1 MTTESSTLL
10 ALAGYFAVL
19 SLFAIGGANA
29 ALPEMHRL
37 AVEVEHWMSDR
48 QFADMFAIAQVTPG
62 PNVIVVTL
70 IGYHVA
76 GLPGAVVATL
86 AMCGPTCLFAFFIGR
101 VWERFK
107 DAHVSRVYPTY
118 AFLRGADLDQA
129 RDRMRAAI
137 QTALVPISIGLIGS
151 SALVVTRAAAQ
162 SWLALAITAVTALAS
177 YRMRLNPLWIFAAAA
192 LLGLGGWI

>member
-1 MTTESSTLL
+1 MTGESSTLL
-10 ALAGYFAVL
+10 VLAGYFALL

-62 PNVIVVTL
+62 PNVILVTL

-76 GLPGAVVATL
+76 GLPGALVATL
-86 AMCGPTCLFAFFIGR
+86 AMCGPACLFAFFIGR

-107 DAHVSRVYPTY
+107 DAPWRITI
-118 AFLRGADLDQA
+118 QA
-129 RDRMRAAI
+129 
-137 QTALVPISIGLIGS
+137 ALVPISIGLIGS

-162 SWLALAITAVTALAS
+162 SWVAVAITAITALVT
-177 YRMRLNPLWIFAAAA
+177 YRMRLNPLWIFGIAA
-192 LLGLGGWI
+192 LLGLGGLI

>member
-1 MTTESSTLL
+1 VVDAPMTDGNSTLL
-10 ALAGYFAVL
+10 TLAGYFSLL

-62 PNVIVVTL
+62 PNVILVTL

-76 GLPGAVVATL
+76 GLGGAVVATL

-107 DAHVSRVYPTY
+107 DAPWRS
-118 AFLRGADLDQA
+118 
-129 RDRMRAAI
+129 AI
-137 QTALVPISIGLIGS
+137 QSALVPISIGLIGS
-151 SALVVTRAAAQ
+151 SALVVTQAAAQ
-162 SWLALAITAVTALAS
+162 SRTALMITAVTALVT